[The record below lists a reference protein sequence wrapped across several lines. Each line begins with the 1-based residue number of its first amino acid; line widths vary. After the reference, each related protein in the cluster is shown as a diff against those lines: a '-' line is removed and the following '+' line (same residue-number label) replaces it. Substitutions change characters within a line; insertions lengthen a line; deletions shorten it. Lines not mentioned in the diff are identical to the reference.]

1 MKKIA
6 LIFILLSLITL
17 SLFAGRVISI
27 DNPIYEYMD
36 TLFLLEGKTALSSSR
51 PWSVSVVLNELSR
64 INKEELSGLS
74 LKLYDAIEDEL
85 SEFDKSLDGF
95 FTISPELY
103 MHSNTTF
110 DEPSLWDYS
119 FEERRPFASMGFSY
133 YIDGFFLETGLSFG

>member
-6 LIFILLSLITL
+6 LFFILLSLVTL

-27 DNPIYEYMD
+27 DNPIYEYID
-36 TLFLLEGKTALSSSR
+36 VLFLLEGKTMLSSSR
-51 PWSVSVVLNELSR
+51 PWSVSVAQNELSR
-64 INKEELSGLS
+64 INKDDLSSLS

-85 SEFDKSLDGF
+85 DKFESSLDGF

-103 MHSNTTF
+103 MHSDTSF

-119 FEERRPFASMGFSY
+119 FEERRPFLSMGFSLTFNHIMIY
-133 YIDGFFLETGLSFG
+133 